1 MILAD
6 TSVWVEH
13 FRHGS
18 PRLRELLEAGE
29 VAMHPMVLGELACG
43 NLAHRA
49 ETLRRLAHLPAIPQ
63 LPDPVVLEAIE
74 VRRLWAKG
82 IGWIDAHLLAA
93 SLVSGTHLWTLDQR
107 LAKLT

>member
-13 FRHGS
+13 FRRGS

-29 VAMHPMVLGELACG
+29 IAMHPMILGELACG
-43 NLAHRA
+43 NLARRA
-49 ETLRRLAHLPAIPQ
+49 GTLRLLQRLPSIPQ
-63 LPDPVVLEAIE
+63 LTDPVVLETIE
-74 VRRLWAKG
+74 VRRLRAKG

-93 SLVSGTHLWTLDQR
+93 ALVSGATLWTLDQR

>member
-13 FRHGS
+13 FRRGS
-18 PRLRELLEAGE
+18 PRLRELLVAGE
-29 VAMHPMVLGELACG
+29 VAMHPMILGELACG
-43 NLAHRA
+43 NLARRA
-49 ETLRRLAHLPAIPQ
+49 GTLRLLHRLPSVAQ
-63 LPDPVVLEAIE
+63 LPDSVVLEAIE

-93 SLVSGTHLWTLDQR
+93 ALVSGATLWTLDQR
-107 LAKLT
+107 LARLT